1 MGKSVIDEQ
10 IDTKNH
16 KYLKRFKLNAKQIA
30 RTGTVCNSGNVS
42 GTVTSGNISP
52 ILGHPIGFVLF
63 ETNPSDNLVEFDIR
77 GNLIEGNLLDKRF
90 LS

>member
-1 MGKSVIDEQ
+1 MCIRD
-10 IDTKNH
+10 
-16 KYLKRFKLNAKQIA
+16 
-30 RTGTVCNSGNVS
+30 RTGTACKSNNVS
-42 GTVTSGNISP
+42 GIVTSGNISP
-52 ILGHPIGFVLF
+52 ILGHPIGFTLF

>member
-1 MGKSVIDEQ
+1 MGKSVIEEQ
-10 IDTKNH
+10 INSKQH

-30 RTGTVCNSGNVS
+30 RTGTVCKAGNIN
-42 GTVTSGNISP
+42 GIVTSGNISP
-52 ILGHPIGFVLF
+52 ILGYPIGFAMF